1 MALPEASDRAEAL
14 GELAARCG
22 KGWDAGDRPNNCG
35 VSQENRSSD
44 AAAERIARNGANHCS
59 LAHYPG
65 FTLGGV
71 LMKQANKS
79 GMVLV
84 VDPSPESG
92 GELCRLLEQGGLKAA
107 RTSTAADALARLE
120 RAPASVVI
128 TELALPDKTGLELLA
143 MLEHSWPGLP
153 VVMVASNASIAEA
166 VAAVKAGA
174 SDFLQRPVDREEL
187 LFVVNKALT
196 VVEMRGEQP
205 PPPSSHERAGILG
218 DSPTMRQV
226 YATLERA
233 AQGTATVLVR
243 GESGTGKELAAR
255 ALHDASPRAKEPF
268 VKIDCASLP
277 ENLLESELFGYEKG
291 AFTGAVTRKPGR
303 AELADKGTLF
313 LDEIGE
319 LTMPLQ
325 AKLLRL
331 LQDRQIERLG
341 GTTTIKVDVRVVAA
355 THRDLESMV
364 ERQQFRLDLFYR
376 LNVVPL
382 WLPPLRARREDIDIL
397 VQHFCR
403 VLGPTNG
410 KPGIAIDPGAVKA
423 LRGQRWP
430 GNVRQLQNFIER
442 LVVLNPGLLIR
453 EEDVRTELSN
463 QVSFSTQPGTGLHAS
478 LMPMATEVREPT
490 IAVPSVAPSVI
501 LPLEQQMRDA
511 EKKVLERALHFAKQN
526 RSLAAR
532 LLGVSR
538 STLYAKLEE
547 CGLL

>member
-1 MALPEASDRAEAL
+1 MRTMGPAETSRL
-14 GELAARCG
+14 
-22 KGWDAGDRPNNCG
+22 
-35 VSQENRSSD
+35 
-44 AAAERIARNGANHCS
+44 
-59 LAHYPG
+59 
-65 FTLGGV
+65 
-71 LMKQANKS
+71 
-79 GMVLV
+79 VLV
-84 VDPSPESG
+84 VDPDPTRG
-92 GELCRLLEQGGLKAA
+92 AELCALLEQGGIRARHASGAA
-107 RTSTAADALARLE
+107 EALLRLE
-120 RAPASVVI
+120 REPANVVVS
-128 TELALPDKTGLELLA
+128 ELTLPDRTGLELLA
-143 MLEHSWPGLP
+143 QVERSWPGLP
-153 VVMVASNASIAEA
+153 VVMLAATASVAEA

-174 SDFLQRPVDREEL
+174 SDFLLRPVDRSEL
-187 LFVVNKALT
+187 LFVINKALT
-196 VVEMRGEQP
+196 IVEKRAEHP

-218 DSPTMRQV
+218 DSPTMQQV

-255 ALHDASPRAKEPF
+255 ALHDASPRAAEPF

-277 ENLLESELFGYEKG
+277 ENLLESELFGYERG

-319 LTMPLQ
+319 LTLPLQ

-364 ERQQFRLDLFYR
+364 ERQLFRLDLFYR

-382 WLPPLRARREDIDIL
+382 WLPPLRARREDVDIL
-397 VQHFCR
+397 VRHFCR
-403 VLGPTNG
+403 LLGAANG
-410 KPGIAIDPGAVKA
+410 KPDVSVEPSAIKV

-442 LVVLNPGLLIR
+442 LVVLSRGPLIT
-453 EEDVRTELSN
+453 EEEVRAELSQ
-463 QVSFSTQPGTGLHAS
+463 QVRFSTQPGSSLHLPLIAGPPPPDLTS
-478 LMPMATEVREPT
+478 AGTLSGDQTNATT
-490 IAVPSVAPSVI
+490 AI
-501 LPLEQQMRDA
+501 LPLDVQLRET
-511 EKKVLERALHFAKQN
+511 EKHALERALKFAKQN

-547 CGLL
+547 HGLL

>member
-1 MALPEASDRAEAL
+1 MGQAS
-14 GELAARCG
+14 
-22 KGWDAGDRPNNCG
+22 K
-35 VSQENRSSD
+35 
-44 AAAERIARNGANHCS
+44 
-59 LAHYPG
+59 
-65 FTLGGV
+65 GGV
-71 LMKQANKS
+71 
-79 GMVLV
+79 VLV
-84 VDPSPESG
+84 VDPDPASG
-92 GELCRLLEQGGLKAA
+92 SELCRLLEQGGLRGVRCGSAA
-107 RTSTAADALARLE
+107 EAIARLE
-120 RAPASVVI
+120 REPARVVI
-128 TELALPDKTGLELLA
+128 SELALPDRTGLEFLSLL
-143 MLEHSWPGLP
+143 ERSWPGLP
-153 VVMVASNASIAEA
+153 VVMLAAKASLPEA
-166 VAAVKAGA
+166 VAVVKAGA
-174 SDFLQRPVDREEL
+174 SDFLQKPVDSAEL
-187 LFVVNKALT
+187 LYVINKALT
-196 VVEMRGEQP
+196 VVELRAEQP

-255 ALHDASPRAKEPF
+255 ALHDASPRSHEPF

-319 LTMPLQ
+319 LTLPLQ

-382 WLPPLRARREDIDIL
+382 WLPPLRARREDVDIL

-403 VLGPTNG
+403 TLGPTNG
-410 KPGIAIDPGAVKA
+410 KAGIAIDAGAVKL
-423 LRGQRWP
+423 LRSQRWP

-442 LVVLNPGLLIR
+442 LVVLNPGQLIR

-463 QVSFSTQPGTGLHAS
+463 QVRFSTQPGSGMHIPLVPITPVPRNSVTA
-478 LMPMATEVREPT
+478 EPRDPT
-490 IAVPSVAPSVI
+490 LLAPSAAPSGI
-501 LPLEQQMRDA
+501 LPLDVQVRVA
-511 EKKVLERALHFAKQN
+511 EKMALERALHFAKQN

-547 CGLL
+547 HGLL

>member
-1 MALPEASDRAEAL
+1 
-14 GELAARCG
+14 
-22 KGWDAGDRPNNCG
+22 
-35 VSQENRSSD
+35 
-44 AAAERIARNGANHCS
+44 
-59 LAHYPG
+59 
-65 FTLGGV
+65 
-71 LMKQANKS
+71 
-79 GMVLV
+79 MVLV
-84 VDPSPESG
+84 VDPNATRAA
-92 GELCRLLEQGGLKAA
+92 ELCELLVQNGLRATHCGEAA
-107 RTSTAADALARLE
+107 EAVARLE
-120 RAPASVVI
+120 REPASVVI
-128 TELALPDKTGLELLA
+128 SELVLPDTDGLELIT
-143 MLEHSWPGLP
+143 MLEQSWPGLP
-153 VVMVASNASIAEA
+153 VVMLAANASVAQA

-174 SDFLQRPVDREEL
+174 SDFLQRPVDRDEL

-196 VVEMRGEQP
+196 IVELRAEHP

-226 YATLERA
+226 YSTLQRA

-255 ALHDASPRAKEPF
+255 ALHDASPRAREPF

-277 ENLLESELFGYEKG
+277 ENLLESELFGYERG

-319 LTMPLQ
+319 LTLPLQ

-341 GTTTIKVDVRVVAA
+341 GTTTIKIDVRVVAA

-403 VLGPTNG
+403 VLGAANG
-410 KPGIAIDPGAVKA
+410 KSNISIDRDAVKA

-442 LVVLNPGLLIR
+442 LVVLSPGPVIR
-453 EEDVRTELSN
+453 EEDVRTELAN
-463 QVSFSTQPGTGLHAS
+463 QVRFSTQPGTSTHLHAAVS
-478 LMPMATEVREPT
+478 PASSEGSPAATVAAPT
-490 IAVPSVAPSVI
+490 AI
-501 LPLEQQMRDA
+501 LPLDQEVRRA
-511 EKKVLERALHFAKQN
+511 EKKALERALLFAKQN

-547 CGLL
+547 HGLL

>member
-1 MALPEASDRAEAL
+1 VDPNATRAAELCELLVQNGLRATHCGEAAEA
-14 GELAARCG
+14 
-22 KGWDAGDRPNNCG
+22 
-35 VSQENRSSD
+35 V
-44 AAAERIARNGANHCS
+44 
-59 LAHYPG
+59 
-65 FTLGGV
+65 
-71 LMKQANKS
+71 
-79 GMVLV
+79 
-84 VDPSPESG
+84 
-92 GELCRLLEQGGLKAA
+92 
-107 RTSTAADALARLE
+107 ARLE
-120 RAPASVVI
+120 REPASVVI
-128 TELALPDKTGLELLA
+128 SELVLPDTDGLELIT
-143 MLEHSWPGLP
+143 MLEQSWPGLP
-153 VVMVASNASIAEA
+153 VVMLAANASVAQA

-174 SDFLQRPVDREEL
+174 SDFLQRPVDRDEL

-196 VVEMRGEQP
+196 IVELRAEHP

-226 YATLERA
+226 YSTLQRA

-255 ALHDASPRAKEPF
+255 ALHDASPRAREPF

-277 ENLLESELFGYEKG
+277 ENLLESELFGYERG

-319 LTMPLQ
+319 LTLPLQ

-341 GTTTIKVDVRVVAA
+341 GTTTIKIDVRVVAA

-403 VLGPTNG
+403 VLGAANG
-410 KPGIAIDPGAVKA
+410 KSNISIDRDAVKA

-442 LVVLNPGLLIR
+442 LVVLSPGPVIR
-453 EEDVRTELSN
+453 EEDVRTELAN
-463 QVSFSTQPGTGLHAS
+463 QVRFSTQPGTSTHLHAAVS
-478 LMPMATEVREPT
+478 PASSEGSPAATVAAPT
-490 IAVPSVAPSVI
+490 AI
-501 LPLEQQMRDA
+501 LPLDQEVRRA
-511 EKKVLERALHFAKQN
+511 EKKALERALLFAKQN

-547 CGLL
+547 HGLL